1 MRGSFCLP
9 VVVCLAVAG
18 IALTQSPEPATANWP
33 QWRGPLATG
42 VAPAGDPPVEWSETK
57 NVKWKVALPGLG
69 NSTPIL
75 WGDRLYLLA
84 TIPADQGTLAESNR
98 WSPDSG
104 RPPLLNPGKQ
114 KFVVLALRRGDGGVL
129 WQKTV
134 RESVPHESVHF
145 TNTWASGSA
154 VTDGERLFAF
164 FGSNGLYC
172 LDFDGNLIWQRDL
185 GDMTSRNGFGE
196 GASPALAG
204 DRLIINWDHEGG
216 SFLVALDKKTG
227 KDVWR
232 KGRDEGSSWSTPLV
246 VESGGKLQ
254 IVVNASKR
262 IRGYDLDTGKQ
273 LWEAPGL
280 AANVVPSPVAA
291 GGLVFVAGET
301 GMVAVRLDKAAGDA
315 VRAGAIAWKADRD
328 TPYVPSPLLYGDE
341 IYYLKSINGILSCSN
356 AATGQRHYAERLPGL
371 ANVYASPV
379 GAGGRI
385 YVAGRD
391 GAVAVVARGAQFKVL
406 AVNQLDD
413 AFDASPAVIG
423 NELYLRGRK
432 SLYRISP

>member
-1 MRGSFCLP
+1 MNRNCRFAAF
-9 VVVCLAVAG
+9 VCLAGAS
-18 IALTQSPEPATANWP
+18 ILLAQSPEPAGHWP

-42 VAPAGDPPVEWSETK
+42 VAPAGDPPIEWSETK
-57 NVKWKVALPGLG
+57 SVKWKVALPGLG
-69 NSTPIL
+69 NSTPII
-75 WGDRLYLLA
+75 WGERIFVLA
-84 TIPADQGTLAESNR
+84 TVPADARTLAESNN

-104 RPPLLNPGKQ
+104 RPPLLRPGKQ
-114 KFVVLALRRGDGGVL
+114 KFVVLALRRSDGGVL

-154 VTDGERLFAF
+154 VTDGERLYAS

-172 LDFDGNLIWQRDL
+172 LDFEGNLIWQRDL
-185 GDMTSRNGFGE
+185 GDMTTRNGFGE

-204 DRLIINWDHEGG
+204 DRLIINWDHEAG

-246 VESGGKLQ
+246 VEVAGKMQ
-254 IVVNASKR
+254 IVINASKR
-262 IRGYDLDTGKQ
+262 IRGYDLDSGKL
-273 LWEAPGL
+273 LWEAPGV

-291 GGLVFVAGET
+291 NGLAYFAGES
-301 GMVAVRLDKAAGDA
+301 GLMAVRLEEATGDA
-315 VRAGAIAWKADRD
+315 TRSGAIVWKLDRD
-328 TPYVPSPLLYGDE
+328 APYVPSPLLYGDK
-341 IYYLKSINGILSCSN
+341 IYFLKSINGILTCAD
-356 AATGQRHYAERLPGL
+356 AATGQRHYSERLLGI

-379 GAGGRI
+379 GVAGRV

-391 GAVAVVARGAQFKVL
+391 GLTAVLARGPQFKVL

-413 AFDASPAVIG
+413 AFDASPALAD

-432 SLYRISP
+432 SLYRISR